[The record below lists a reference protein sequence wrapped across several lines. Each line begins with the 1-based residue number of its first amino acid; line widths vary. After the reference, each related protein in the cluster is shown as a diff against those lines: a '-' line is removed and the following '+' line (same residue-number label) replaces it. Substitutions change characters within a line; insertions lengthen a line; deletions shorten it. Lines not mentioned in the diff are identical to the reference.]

1 MKFLWTAIYVNNL
14 NTSLSFYKDIVGLK
28 VTRQFEAGPGVEIAF
43 MGKGENDETL
53 VELIQDRGKKD
64 IDYCKEVS
72 IGFAVDSVDKKMQVM
87 KDKGIKIQEGPV
99 ETPKS
104 KFFYIEDPDGFRVQ
118 FVQFV

>member
-1 MKFLWTAIYVNNL
+1 MNNL

-43 MGKGENDETL
+43 MGRGEKNETL

-72 IGFAVDSVDKKMQVM
+72 IGFAVDSVDKKMQGM

>member
-1 MKFLWTAIYVNNL
+1 
-14 NTSLSFYKDIVGLK
+14 
-28 VTRQFEAGPGVEIAF
+28 
-43 MGKGENDETL
+43 
-53 VELIQDRGKKD
+53 
-64 IDYCKEVS
+64 
-72 IGFAVDSVDKKMQVM
+72 MQGM